1 MKINSAI
8 LFMLCLFSLSAEA
21 KGKILKPFKSD
32 GCSSFPDGTVQQK
45 QLWLHC
51 CRAHD
56 FDYWQ
61 GGTINQRITSDIRL
75 HKCVAKV
82 GHPKIAKL
90 MLAGV
95 RVGGMP
101 YLPTPYRWGYGWP
114 YPRLY
119 GELSATEKE
128 MVIEKSTGNF

>member
-1 MKINSAI
+1 MKINIVI
-8 LFMLCLFSLSAEA
+8 LSMLCLFSLSVA
-21 KGKILKPFKSD
+21 GKSNTLKPFKSD
-32 GCSSFPDGTVQQK
+32 GCSSFPDGTIKQK
-45 QLWLHC
+45 KLWLHC
-51 CRAHD
+51 CKAHD

-61 GGTINQRITSDIRL
+61 GGTIAQRIISDNKL
-75 HKCVAKV
+75 QQCVAKV

-114 YPRLY
+114 FPRLY
-119 GELSATEKE
+119 GELTDLEKK
-128 MVIEKSTGNF
+128 MVADKSPLHF